1 VKPARRPYH
10 RHCLPY
16 VTCAEQPITPEFNRG
31 ELRLAAEV
39 MMIKARGGFVPA
51 TVHQRAMRTIER
63 LGE

>member
-1 VKPARRPYH
+1 MKPRRSYH

-16 VTCAEQPITPEFNRG
+16 VSLPDTPITPEFNRG

-39 MMIKARGGFVPA
+39 MIIKARGGFVPA

>member
-1 VKPARRPYH
+1 MKPRRPYH

-16 VTCAEQPITPEFNRG
+16 VTRADPPREAEFNRG

-39 MMIKARGGFVPA
+39 MITQARGGFVPLGVQA
-51 TVHQRAMRTIER
+51 RAMRTIER